1 MAIYNLFNDLY
12 PFQKDDLLDH
22 LSFDQMKANPAVNKD
37 VRELSHNLKEQCFAI
52 FLQSFQG
59 CVRKCEIKDWNGKGA
74 ISQVK

>member
-1 MAIYNLFNDLY
+1 
-12 PFQKDDLLDH
+12 
-22 LSFDQMKANPAVNKD
+22 MKANPAVNKD
-37 VRELSHNLKEQCFAI
+37 VSELSHNLKEQCFAI